1 MLLRHESNKVRI
13 AAGQT
18 LAMLF
23 EINGETTTGG
33 KSGGD
38 EEGPQ
43 KLKQRLQ
50 HSFYGWKQHWGSFD
64 GEEALKQAIQA
75 EETLSVEDVVE
86 LVEDLAGEYDRSK
99 GKKKGRSNVVYFGTL
114 LLPYRIA
121 IIQSCA

>member
-1 MLLRHESNKVRI
+1 MDGSS
-13 AAGQT
+13 
-18 LAMLF
+18 
-23 EINGETTTGG
+23 TG
-33 KSGGD
+33 
-38 EEGPQ
+38 
-43 KLKQRLQ
+43 
-50 HSFYGWKQHWGSFD
+50 GSFD

-114 LLPYRIA
+114 LLPYRMA

>member
-43 KLKQRLQ
+43 KLKQR
-50 HSFYGWKQHWGSFD
+50 
-64 GEEALKQAIQA
+64 EASAFILWMEAA
-75 EETLSVEDVVE
+75 LGVVSM
-86 LVEDLAGEYDRSK
+86 A
-99 GKKKGRSNVVYFGTL
+99 KKL
-114 LLPYRIA
+114 
-121 IIQSCA
+121 